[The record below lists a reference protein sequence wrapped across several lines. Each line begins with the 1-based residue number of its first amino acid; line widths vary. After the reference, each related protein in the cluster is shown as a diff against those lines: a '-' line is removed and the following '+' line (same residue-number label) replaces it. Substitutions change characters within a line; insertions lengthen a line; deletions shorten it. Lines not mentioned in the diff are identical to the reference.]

1 MFISILKKL
10 ILFLIIFK
18 YIKNKMSKKL
28 LIEDASGKLIDLFPN
43 SKSNT
48 IKAIK
53 PKVVTE
59 DLGKIFEMAI
69 CLLYNTPYN
78 GKYKYSLSAAEN
90 LSNKISNIKKLLPNT
105 LIHTAKNGSRYD
117 FTLTDTDQVEYVS
130 AKTTKKGDKV
140 CPQVIGQPSKKKF
153 CSYFEL
159 DNSISISDIKLYI
172 EENVHKMLEKY
183 FEYTFDCPIIYYN
196 QQQDLCLFIK
206 KREDIEWS
214 KHKIEFSHII
224 KGKEWN
230 ESTSITSQGSTLGE
244 FQVHNHRDN
253 IKFRWNL
260 LNVIKMFENNFEVTK
275 IMNDTIIK

>member
-1 MFISILKKL
+1 MINSFIKKL
-10 ILFLIIFK
+10 ILFLIVFK
-18 YIKNKMSKKL
+18 YINNKMSKKL
-28 LIEDASGKLIDLFPN
+28 ILEDATGLIIDLYPKN
-43 SKSNT
+43 
-48 IKAIK
+48 IK

-78 GKYKYSLSAAEN
+78 GKYKYSLSDAEN
-90 LSNKISNIKKLLPNT
+90 LSNKISNLKNFIPNN

-117 FTLTDTDQVEYVS
+117 FTLTDTSGEYLS

-153 CSYFEL
+153 CSHFGL
-159 DNSISISDIKLYI
+159 DNSLTTTDIKIYI
-172 EENVHKMLEKY
+172 QNNVSTMLDKY

-196 QQQDLCLFIK
+196 EHQNICLLIK
-206 KREDIEWS
+206 KREDIIWKDYS
-214 KHKIEFSHII
+214 IEFSHVT
-224 KGKEWN
+224 KDKEWN
-230 ESTSITSQGSTLGE
+230 ESTTISTKGITLGE

-260 LNVIKMFENNFEVTK
+260 LNVLKIFESNFEVTK
-275 IMNDTIIK
+275 IIN